1 MVPDCTFS
9 VETTGSVTGVD
20 TMLVG
25 AGLQPVALIVDDTLW
40 SAVGGGSNVS
50 SLAGAHWPVTEWL
63 AG

>member
-9 VETTGSVTGVD
+9 IETTGSVTGVD

-40 SAVGGGSNVS
+40 SAVGWSSNVS